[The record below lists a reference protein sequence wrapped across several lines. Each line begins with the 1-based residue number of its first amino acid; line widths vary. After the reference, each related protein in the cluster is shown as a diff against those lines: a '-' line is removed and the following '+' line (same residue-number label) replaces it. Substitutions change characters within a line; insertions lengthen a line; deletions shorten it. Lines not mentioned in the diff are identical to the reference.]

1 MRRREFVIGSAA
13 LAGTAAAGVLSVPR
27 AAVAARIEVP
37 AIDKLTLRVLVDSS
51 HDVFLRPGQ
60 VNGVAH
66 QPTGL
71 LRGKDLPRV
80 LHNQW
85 GLSLFLES
93 QRAGEQRTMML
104 DFGYSPEAL
113 INNIEITRVDPGK
126 VDALILSHGHFDHY
140 GGLLGFLVRY
150 RGVLPPDLRLYAG
163 GEDNFCRRH
172 AGPRNELSDAGVL
185 DRREL
190 AALKV
195 TPVLCEAPTV
205 IGGHAFTTGRIER
218 RSSERVLPNP
228 LVEYTMKDG
237 VGCNASHFAPGELQG
252 KIVADEHV
260 HEHATCFNVKD
271 RGLVVISSCGHVG
284 IVNSVLQAREVS
296 GVEKVHAIVGGFH
309 LGPAPSE
316 YLDQVMGEIGKLD
329 PDAIVPMHCS
339 GTNFIQAVRERM
351 PGKLIVS
358 STGSRLTFGA

>member
-1 MRRREFVIGSAA
+1 MRRREFIMGSTV
-13 LAGTAAAGVLSVPR
+13 LVGTAAVGALSLPK
-27 AAVAARIEVP
+27 AASAARIEVP
-37 AIDKLTLRVLVDSS
+37 VIDKLTMRVLVDSS
-51 HDVFLRPGQ
+51 HDVFLRPVQ
-60 VNGVAH
+60 VNGVTH

-93 QRAGEQRTMML
+93 QRATEQRAIVL

-113 INNIEITRVDPGK
+113 INNIEITRVDPSK
-126 VDALILSHGHFDHY
+126 VQALILSHGHFDHY
-140 GGLLGFLVRY
+140 GGLLGFLAKY
-150 RGVLPPDLRLYAG
+150 RSVLPADLKLYAG

-172 AGPRNELSDAGVL
+172 AGPQNQLSDAGVL

-190 AALKV
+190 AAHKI
-195 TPVLCEAPTV
+195 TPVLCDTPTV
-205 IGGHAFTTGRIER
+205 IGGHAFTTGKIQR
-218 RSSERVLPNP
+218 RSIERVLPNP
-228 LVEYTMKDG
+228 LVEYAMKDG
-237 VGCNASHFAPGELQG
+237 VGCNAGHFTPAEMQG
-252 KIVADEHV
+252 KIVPDEHV
-260 HEHATCFNVKD
+260 HEHATCFNVKH

-309 LGPAPSE
+309 LGPAPRE
-316 YLDQVMGEIGKLD
+316 YLEQVMGEIKTLD
-329 PDAIVPMHCS
+329 PDVIVPMHCS
-339 GTNFIQAVRERM
+339 GTNFIQAVREQM
-351 PGKLIVS
+351 PNKLLVT